1 MKVSACNQPTQVLTT
16 VERREDA
23 AKVRQSRKRSG
34 NFKYLDFHLFENVD
48 IHSDECEVL
57 GEGE

>member
-16 VERREDA
+16 VEQREDA
-23 AKVRQSRKRSG
+23 AKVRQSRKRLD

-48 IHSDECEVL
+48 INSDECDVL

>member
-48 IHSDECEVL
+48 IHSDECEVT
-57 GEGE
+57 GE